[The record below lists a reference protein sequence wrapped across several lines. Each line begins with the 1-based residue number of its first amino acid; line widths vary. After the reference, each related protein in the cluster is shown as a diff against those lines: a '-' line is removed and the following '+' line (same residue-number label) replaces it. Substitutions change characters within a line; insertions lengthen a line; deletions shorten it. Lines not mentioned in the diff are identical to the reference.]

1 MYQRNIILKLYNYMI
16 YTLMWTTPA
25 TYAHP
30 IISCGIPGSV
40 KVIAFKVCTGLM
52 YKCTSPP
59 PFG

>member
-1 MYQRNIILKLYNYMI
+1 MI